1 MTINKTIR
9 KIFKISF
16 FTIFDRFIS
25 KNKMIKS
32 IVTKKIRIAK
42 NILNQLLST
51 MQVRVEA
58 EVEVEVEAEVE
69 TEGQN

>member
-1 MTINKTIR
+1 
-9 KIFKISF
+9 
-16 FTIFDRFIS
+16 
-25 KNKMIKS
+25 MIKS